1 MAIIGIEEI
10 FLKVKDM
17 EKAIEFYHSIL
28 GIPLDK
34 QDGERTYLQTERGHL
49 VLQIENH
56 TGRHQGGGPLHF
68 AMTVTEETFDE
79 ILGKFD
85 GSRFFT
91 RGALRRAGQGPGTLH
106 DRSRRQRDRSQHPV
120 SLRRAAALNGCWIVK
135 LRRLERITNG
145 TWFRP

>member
-17 EKAIEFYHSIL
+17 EKAIEFYHGIL

-91 RGALRRAGQGPGTLH
+91 RGPYGERGKGRALFMIDPDGNETEVNTRYLYGVPRT
-106 DRSRRQRDRSQHPV
+106 
-120 SLRRAAALNGCWIVK
+120 
-135 LRRLERITNG
+135 
-145 TWFRP
+145 